1 MKRQFI
7 FAILL
12 VSMQLIATA
21 QNYVTIH
28 DQCNYSGRQYTL
40 APGNYTSAQMKID
53 NDKLNSF
60 QVPQGYKITLYE
72 NDDFKGSSKT
82 FYASENCLGADW
94 RSRASSIV
102 VEGPYGNQQPGGG
115 GGYGNEYITFFA
127 DCYSKGYSQSLRPGT
142 YSGSQ
147 LGALRYAISSFT
159 ITGNLRLRA
168 YLNNES
174 AAGASVSF
182 DASQSCMSSI
192 YNDRI
197 GSLVIE
203 YKTTSPTYPSNPGGG
218 NYNSDSYATLY
229 SDCNFNGNALRLMP
243 GTYQGS
249 QLGLMKY
256 NISSIA
262 LGNNLRARVYINNE
276 YASGS
281 SYNINADINCMNN
294 NMRNRIGSIIIE
306 EIYGNGSGNQQPG
319 GGSGEVVMIY
329 TDGSY
334 RGQSA
339 SLLPGTYRTM
349 AEAGG
354 FPDNALSSLQLPAG
368 YRVVLY
374 EFENF
379 GGKSYTITE
388 SKTGFSISG
397 WNDRASSIAVYRN

>member
-1 MKRQFI
+1 MKPKFF
-7 FAILL
+7 FAGLF
-12 VSMQLIATA
+12 VSMQLIASA

-40 APGNYTSAQMKID
+40 APGSYTSSQMKVD

-60 QVPQGYKITLYE
+60 QVPQGFKITLYE

-82 FYASENCLGADW
+82 FYASEYCLGADW

-102 VEGPYGNQQPGGG
+102 VEGPYGNQQP

-147 LGALRYAISSFT
+147 LGALKYAISSFT
-159 ITGNLRLRA
+159 ITGNLRLRV
-168 YLNNES
+168 YLNNEN
-174 AAGASVSF
+174 AAGASATF
-182 DASQSCMSSI
+182 DASQTCMSSS

-203 YKTTSPTYPSNPGGG
+203 YKTSSPTYPTTPGGG

-229 SDCNFNGNALRLMP
+229 SDCNYNGNALRLMP
-243 GTYQGS
+243 GTYQGN

-262 LGNNLRARVYINNE
+262 LGSNLRAKVYLDNE
-276 YASGS
+276 YVSGS
-281 SYNINADINCMNN
+281 SYAVNADINCMNS

-306 EIYGNGSGNQQPG
+306 EKYGNNPSYPQPG
-319 GGSGEVVMIY
+319 GGSGDVVIIY
-329 TDGSY
+329 ADGSY
-334 RGQSA
+334 RGQAA
-339 SLLPGTYRTM
+339 SLLPGTYRNM
-349 AEAGG
+349 AEAGN
-354 FPDNALSSLQLPAG
+354 FPDNALSSLQLPPG
-368 YRVVLY
+368 FRVVLY

-379 GGKSYTITE
+379 GGRSYTITE

>member
-1 MKRQFI
+1 MNQKLF
-7 FAILL
+7 FASLL
-12 VSMQLIATA
+12 LSMQLIVTA
-21 QNYVTIH
+21 QNYVTVH

-40 APGNYTSAQMKID
+40 APGSYTSSQMKID

-60 QVPQGYKITLYE
+60 QVPSGYKITIYE
-72 NDDFKGSSKT
+72 NDDFKGRSNT
-82 FYASENCLGADW
+82 FYSSENCLGPEW
-94 RSRASSIV
+94 RSMASSIV
-102 VEGPYGNQQPGGG
+102 VEGPYGNQQP

-147 LGALRYAISSFT
+147 LGALKYAISSFT
-159 ITGNLRLRA
+159 ITGNLRLRV
-168 YLNNES
+168 YLNSES
-174 AAGASVSF
+174 AAGASATF
-182 DASQSCMSSI
+182 ETSQTCMSSS

-203 YKTTSPTYPSNPGGG
+203 YKTTTPTYPTTPGGG

-229 SDCNFNGNALRLMP
+229 SDCNYNGNAIRLMP

-262 LGNNLRARVYINNE
+262 LGSNLRARVYLDNE
-276 YASGS
+276 YVSGS
-281 SYNINADINCMNN
+281 SYAVNADINCMNS
-294 NMRNRIGSIIIE
+294 NMRNRVGSIIIE
-306 EIYGNGSGNQQPG
+306 EKYGSGNNYPPSG
-319 GGSGEVVMIY
+319 GGSGEVVIIY

-354 FPDNALSSLQLPAG
+354 FPAKALSSLQLPPG
-368 YRVVLY
+368 FRVVLY